1 MLATASHEL
10 RTPLNGI
17 IGMLALLNESDLTP
31 EQRNYGTSAEN
42 SARILVSMVDEIL
55 DNAKSEHERKGVT
68 TFEIAPLV
76 EGIAELLSPR
86 AHAKGISL
94 SVHIA
99 SDVPRFVKLDQKPLR
114 QILFNLLSNAC
125 KFTHKGTITLAVRAE
140 GVRVM
145 FAVRDSGVGMTP
157 EQLARLYQPF
167 ERLGRETSNVEGTGL
182 GLIITRSLVESMGGR
197 MEIDSHPGA
206 GTRVS
211 ITLPCAQMAHMAE
224 APETP
229 AAIAP
234 EDGST
239 AWTSPPVPASPMVAV
254 SEQPPLR
261 VLYVEDNRINA
272 LLFAEALRP
281 HAEIELEVAEDGDMA
296 LSLARENPPHVLVL
310 DAHLPGMSGF
320 EVLTAMRQL
329 PALAHAPA
337 YMCSADAMPEDLARA
352 KQAGFSGYWTK
363 PIDIVAV
370 TTELCHLAQTIDR
383 VAHNAAP

>member
-1 MLATASHEL
+1 MLLPMA
-10 RTPLNGI
+10 
-17 IGMLALLNESDLTP
+17 
-31 EQRNYGTSAEN
+31 EQRE
-42 SARILVSMVDEIL
+42 ISMSSYIEPDATVLAD
-55 DNAKSEHERKGVT
+55 RQ
-68 TFEIAPLV
+68 
-76 EGIAELLSPR
+76 R
-86 AHAKGISL
+86 
-94 SVHIA
+94 
-99 SDVPRFVKLDQKPLR
+99 LR
-114 QILFNLLSNAC
+114 QVLMNVGSNAV
-125 KFTHKGTITLAVRAE
+125 KYNRHGGSVVVRAE
-140 GVRVM
+140 RQANDTVLLSLQ
-145 FAVRDSGVGMTP
+145 DTGVGMTP

-224 APETP
+224 SPETP
-229 AAIAP
+229 AAVAP

-239 AWTSPPVPASPMVAV
+239 AWTSPPVPASPMVAL

-281 HAEIELEVAEDGDMA
+281 YAEIELEVAEDGDMA